1 MARYD
6 DLPLYERV
14 PDYYMQSPPTAAIIR
29 ALTDRVLGIRADMLD
44 AAEQFNVHSAT
55 WGLKLWEELTG
66 LKPAAGAD
74 EQTRKGS
81 VLARLRGSGTCN
93 AAMISSIAEAI
104 TGYGAVVVEHFSEY
118 TFSLI
123 LVGDTPGF
131 ADIDRQAI
139 IDAVEEVK
147 PAHLKFVIESITWR
161 DLMSMLY
168 TWQMVEDQ
176 GLTWQ
181 DLRTKIMVQRREDI
195 SP

>member
-6 DLPLYERV
+6 SLPLYERV
-14 PDYYMQSPPTAAIIR
+14 PDYYMHSPPTAAIIR
-29 ALTDRVLGIRADMLD
+29 ALTDRALAIRDSMMD

-55 WGLKLWEELTG
+55 WGLALWEELTG
-66 LKPAAGAD
+66 LTPAAGAD
-74 EQTRKGS
+74 EQTRRGNIM
-81 VLARLRGSGTCN
+81 VRLRGSGTCN

-161 DLMSMLY
+161 DFMSMLY

-176 GLTWQ
+176 RLTWR
-181 DLRTKIMVQRREDI
+181 DIETKVMVQRREDI